1 MKKFPRLAARI
12 VVVMLLP
19 LSLYVAAALVFGLL
33 PVNRDFREADQGI
46 EIYVRANAV
55 HTDLLLPAHSSERD
69 WRGLLKVPG
78 IGEAEY
84 ISVGWGDRA
93 FYLETKTWADLHARN
108 AVRALF
114 GIDSTVLHI
123 EAEAK
128 PHESPEIV
136 RIRITPE
143 QLARLVTQVDAS
155 LMRDAQGLPLQIVG
169 AHYDNNDG
177 FFEAQGHYSMFVT
190 CNEWVRTV
198 LSDAGIRTAWWA
210 PLATAVRYQAQQIRA
225 H

>member
-1 MKKFPRLAARI
+1 ML
-12 VVVMLLP
+12 LLP
-19 LSLYVAAALVFGLL
+19 LLYAGATLVFGLL
-33 PVNRDFREADQGI
+33 PVNRDFREADQGVD
-46 EIYVRANAV
+46 IYVRANAV
-55 HTDLLLPAHSSERD
+55 HTDLLLPIRSSTRD

-78 IGEAEY
+78 IGQAEY

-93 FYLETKTWADLHARN
+93 FYLETKTWADLHAGN

-128 PHESPEIV
+128 PRESTEVV
-136 RIRITPE
+136 RIRIAPE
-143 QLARLVTQVDAS
+143 QLERLVTQIDAS
-155 LMRDAQGLPLQIVG
+155 LMHDAQGLPLLIVG
-169 AHYDNNDG
+169 AHYYNNDS

-198 LSDAGIRTAWWA
+198 LSGAGIRTAWWA
-210 PLATAVRYQAQQIRA
+210 PLAAAVHYQAQQIRKP
-225 H
+225 